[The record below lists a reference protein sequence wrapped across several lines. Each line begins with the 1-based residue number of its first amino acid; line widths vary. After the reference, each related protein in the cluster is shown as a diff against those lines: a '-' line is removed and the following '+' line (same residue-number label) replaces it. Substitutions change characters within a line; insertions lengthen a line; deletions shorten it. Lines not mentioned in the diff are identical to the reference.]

1 MVWLLTK
8 PAYVQHVQ
16 EKQQEKHKLEY
27 ELKFMSERKRRTL
40 QRGSWYLRQKK
51 REELGRS
58 QAGSQAEEQYSD
70 EEEDT
75 ASFPQPESYAA
86 QFSVLFGFY
95 EVFDENKTSSDVTA
109 ILDKRRRGHEE
120 LSPAK

>member
-8 PAYVQHVQ
+8 PASVQHVQ
-16 EKQQEKHKLEY
+16 EKQQEKSKLEY

-51 REELGRS
+51 REALGRS
-58 QAGSQAEEQYSD
+58 QAGSQAEEEEY

-95 EVFDENKTSSDVTA
+95 EAFDENKTSSDVTA